1 MLSQFS
7 LNNGYEVETKIFSGG
22 EVQVTLK
29 PMLNAKSSG
38 ANVICLL
45 AHLKCANGII
55 ALAQI
60 KQILNRDFP
69 DSKIYLIMPYVP
81 YARQDR
87 AMVKGDAFSL
97 KVFTSILNSLK
108 FARVYITDPH
118 SDVTP
123 ALIDNVRV
131 TEQHEAPQ
139 FEQLFAKGYDALV
152 SPDGGALKKIYKA
165 AKALGALEVI
175 KADKI
180 RDVTNGQ
187 IIATEVHGNAK
198 DKKLLIVDDI
208 GEGLG
213 TFIPLA
219 NKLKENGAIS
229 VDLYVTHGLF
239 TKGIDFLDGIIDN
252 VYCQYPWME
261 NIVGRNTKG
270 ILKVDEK

>member
-1 MLSQFS
+1 MVVMTMLSQFS

-29 PMLNAKSSG
+29 PMFNAKSSG

-97 KVFTSILNSLK
+97 KVFANLLNSLK
-108 FARVYITDPH
+108 FDCVEITDPH

-123 ALIDNVRV
+123 ALIDNVNV
-131 TEQHEAPQ
+131 VEQHKCYWIKITRNN
-139 FEQLFAKGYDALV
+139 LCLLDHMVLVVKGGLIIGHTKV
-152 SPDGGALKKIYKA
+152 
-165 AKALGALEVI
+165 
-175 KADKI
+175 
-180 RDVTNGQ
+180 Q
-187 IIATEVHGNAK
+187 II
-198 DKKLLIVDDI
+198 
-208 GEGLG
+208 
-213 TFIPLA
+213 
-219 NKLKENGAIS
+219 
-229 VDLYVTHGLF
+229 
-239 TKGIDFLDGIIDN
+239 
-252 VYCQYPWME
+252 
-261 NIVGRNTKG
+261 
-270 ILKVDEK
+270 

>member
-1 MLSQFS
+1 MTMLSQFS

-29 PMLNAKSSG
+29 PMFHAKSSG
-38 ANVICLL
+38 SNVICLL

-97 KVFTSILNSLK
+97 KVFANLLNSLK
-108 FARVYITDPH
+108 FDCVEITDPH

-123 ALIDNVRV
+123 ALIDNVHV
-131 TEQHEAPQ
+131 IEQHKCYVLAG
-139 FEQLFAKGYDALV
+139 LNGAYDAIV

-165 AKALGALEVI
+165 ANALDIWDVI
-175 KADKI
+175 EASKN
-180 RDVTNGQ
+180 RDVATGK
-187 IIATEVHGNAK
+187 IITTYFTGDVAGKN
-198 DKKLLIVDDI
+198 LLIVDDI
-208 GEGLG
+208 CDGGF
-213 TFIPLA
+213 TFIKLA
-219 NKLKENGAIS
+219 EVLKAGGAKQ
-229 VDLYVTHGLF
+229 VDLYVTHGIF
-239 TKGIDFLDGIIDN
+239 SKGIEVLTPFIDN
-252 VYCQYPWME
+252 VYCQYSWTTPHP
-261 NIVGRNTKG
+261 
-270 ILKVDEK
+270 ILNSPNFI